1 MNRDIKSVLRA
12 SSITAIAIL
21 TTLSVIAGV
30 RLPHDFRSEQIL
42 LCPDNHYYHAGDTI
56 WLQGV
61 VTCNSTPA
69 LLPYSRY
76 VTVEL
81 INPSKVLARIEAE
94 LDSMGRFST
103 LLPTD
108 ILLPE
113 GNYALRAYTELMRN
127 FSPKNFAFQ
136 PITIAENYIEK
147 VRDIDDTIIC
157 RAFPWGGSLASGMVQ
172 HITVWLCDKS
182 GISLPGKELALKGSD
197 GSTIDLRTT
206 SANGLAIFSFVPE
219 KGSEYSL
226 YSTSSYSAEP
236 LAEFKTDDSKPKIQC
251 FIRERKVSFSTSN
264 THALPE
270 GYRMYGYDCKN
281 GLTKIDAKASH
292 GTFVLGS
299 KPNLFTIFLTDSL
312 NRVLSES
319 SAIGI
324 PELQYSVKAPHTVA
338 VGDSIVPVIEGL
350 SDGAIVVTR
359 LMSGSIST
367 VEDAASAINISS
379 QLSSSIPMPSA
390 YVSYLN
396 GEKFYNDITAW
407 LATANFSRFSLPDA
421 IERDSLIYTHLPKL
435 QMSISGNAYLKS
447 GYSLAD
453 GSLVVYNT
461 ETNDVADAT
470 FNKMGDFDI
479 ALNNFYGN
487 TRFYFQ
493 ATDRKELAVKAVF
506 QFPDQTYPAITL
518 PKQLQFAVSDSM
530 LHLEHNALE
539 LPELTVKAYTKKETN
554 IPTNKFY
561 SVRYKDREEIERRRY
576 VTLRDILRNL
586 VGVRLVNDE
595 LVSTRGVATLSGSAH
610 VSLMVDNDLFKN
622 GVNDFKMML
631 DMSANNIESV
641 EYMPPWKALAYASDA
656 FNGVVH
662 IRTRDSHIQPPETR
676 GSYFTFTGLAPSL
689 PISAP
694 IATKAGNF
702 TLVIDVI
709 SPQGIGTFYQDI
721 VVSDR

>member
-1 MNRDIKSVLRA
+1 MTKKYAFLRNIA
-12 SSITAIAIL
+12 AAIVTVMAIAA
-21 TTLSVIAGV
+21 IAGV
-30 RLPHDFRSEQIL
+30 RLPHDYRSEQIF
-42 LCPDNHYYHAGDTI
+42 LCPNNHYYHAGDTI
-56 WLQGV
+56 MLQGV
-61 VTCNSTPA
+61 VTCNSTPT

-76 VTVEL
+76 VIIEL
-81 INPSKVLARIEAE
+81 ITPDTIISRIETE
-94 LDSMGRFST
+94 LDSLGRFCT
-103 LLPTD
+103 VMPTD
-108 ILLPE
+108 IRLPN
-113 GNYALRAYTELMRN
+113 GTYLLRAYTQLMRS

-147 VRDIDDTIIC
+147 VRDTDDTIIC

-182 GISLPGKELALKGSD
+182 GIALPGKELALKGSD

-206 SANGLAIFSFVPE
+206 SANGLAVFSFVPE

-324 PELQYSVKAPHTVA
+324 PELQYSVNAPLTVA

-470 FNKMGDFDI
+470 FNKKGDFDI

-610 VSLMVDNDLFKN
+610 VSLMVDNDLFNN

>member
-1 MNRDIKSVLRA
+1 MTKKFAFLRNIVA
-12 SSITAIAIL
+12 TIVTVMAIAA
-21 TTLSVIAGV
+21 IAGV
-30 RLPHDFRSEQIL
+30 RLPHDYRSEQIF
-42 LCPDNHYYHAGDTI
+42 LCPNNHYYHAGDTI

-61 VTCNSTPA
+61 VTCNSTPH

-76 VTVEL
+76 VIIEL
-81 INPSKVLARIEAE
+81 ITPDTIISRIETE
-94 LDSMGRFST
+94 LDSLGRFCT
-103 LLPTD
+103 VMPTD
-108 ILLPE
+108 IRLPN
-113 GNYALRAYTELMRN
+113 GTYLLRAYTQLMRS

-182 GISLPGKELALKGSD
+182 GIALPGKELALKGSD

-206 SANGLAIFSFVPE
+206 SANGLAVFSFVPE

-270 GYRMYGYDCKN
+270 GYRIYGYDCKN

-324 PELQYSVKAPHTVA
+324 PELQYSVNAPLTVA

-379 QLSSSIPMPSA
+379 QLSSPIPMPSA

-396 GEKFYNDITAW
+396 GEKFYNDVTAW

-470 FNKMGDFDI
+470 FNKKGDFDI

-493 ATDRKELAVKAVF
+493 AIDMKEIAVRAVF
-506 QFPDQTYPAITL
+506 QFPDRSYPAVLLPEHLSFIINDSTL
-518 PKQLQFAVSDSM
+518 NYESNS
-530 LHLEHNALE
+530 LE

-561 SVRYKDREEIERRRY
+561 GVRYKDREEIERRRY
-576 VTLRDILRNL
+576 VTLRDILRNIIGVKL
-586 VGVRLVNDE
+586 VKDE
-595 LVSTRGVATLSGSAH
+595 LVSTRGASTLSGSPH
-610 VSLMVDNDLFKN
+610 VSIMVDNDLFKN
-622 GVNDFKMML
+622 REGDFAMML
-631 DMSANNIESV
+631 DMSADDIESV
-641 EYMPPWKALAYASDA
+641 EYMSPWKALAYTSDA
-656 FNGVVH
+656 FYGLLHV
-662 IRTRDSHIQPPETR
+662 RTRNTHIQSPETR
-676 GSYFTFTGLAPSL
+676 GSYFTLTGLAPTL

-694 IATKAGNF
+694 IARKAGNY

-709 SPQGIGTFYQDI
+709 SPQGIGTFYKEI
-721 VVSDR
+721 SVVGNK

>member
-1 MNRDIKSVLRA
+1 MVSNKPRKSRIIAATMVA
-12 SSITAIAIL
+12 VVAIAAM
-21 TTLSVIAGV
+21 AGV

-42 LCPDNHYYHAGDTI
+42 LCPDKHYFPAGDTI
-56 WLQGV
+56 KLQGV
-61 VTCNSTPA
+61 VTCNSTPSFH
-69 LLPYSRY
+69 PYSRY
-76 VTVEL
+76 LTVEL
-81 INPSKVLARIEAE
+81 ITQDTTISRIETE
-94 LDSMGRFST
+94 LDSLGRFCT
-103 LLPTD
+103 VMPTD
-108 ILLPE
+108 IRLPN
-113 GNYALRAYTELMRN
+113 GTFLLRAYTQLMRS

-147 VRDIDDTIIC
+147 VRDTDDTIIC

-182 GISLPGKELALKGSD
+182 GIPLPGKELALKGSD

-206 SANGLAIFSFVPE
+206 SANGLAVFSFVPE

-324 PELQYSVKAPHTVA
+324 PELQYSVNAPHTVA

-396 GEKFYNDITAW
+396 GEKFYNDVTAW

-470 FNKMGDFDI
+470 FNKKGDFDI

>member
-1 MNRDIKSVLRA
+1 MTKKFAFLRNIA
-12 SSITAIAIL
+12 AAIVTVMAIAA
-21 TTLSVIAGV
+21 IAGV
-30 RLPHDFRSEQIL
+30 RLPHDYRSEQIF
-42 LCPDNHYYHAGDTI
+42 LCPNNHYYHAGDTI

-61 VTCNSTPA
+61 VTCNSTPH

-76 VTVEL
+76 VIIEL
-81 INPSKVLARIEAE
+81 ITPDTIISRIETE
-94 LDSMGRFST
+94 LDSLGRFCT
-103 LLPTD
+103 VMPTD
-108 ILLPE
+108 IRLPN
-113 GNYALRAYTELMRN
+113 GTFLLRAYTQLMRS

-147 VRDIDDTIIC
+147 VRDTDDTIIC

-182 GISLPGKELALKGSD
+182 GIPLPGKELALKGSD

-206 SANGLAIFSFVPE
+206 SANGLAVFSFVPE

-324 PELQYSVKAPHTVA
+324 PELQYSVNAPHTVA

-396 GEKFYNDITAW
+396 GEKFYNDVTAW
-407 LATANFSRFSLPDA
+407 LATANFSRFSLPEA

>member
-1 MNRDIKSVLRA
+1 MTKRSALTRNIAAAIV
-12 SSITAIAIL
+12 TVMAIAAM
-21 TTLSVIAGV
+21 AGV
-30 RLPHDFRSEQIL
+30 RLPHDYRSEQIF
-42 LCPDNHYYHAGDTI
+42 LCPNNHYYHAGDTI

-61 VTCNSTPA
+61 VTCNSTPH

-76 VTVEL
+76 VIIEL
-81 INPSKVLARIEAE
+81 ITPDTIISRIETE
-94 LDSMGRFST
+94 LDSLGRFCT
-103 LLPTD
+103 VMPTD
-108 ILLPE
+108 IRLPN
-113 GNYALRAYTELMRN
+113 GTYLLRAYTQLMRS

-147 VRDIDDTIIC
+147 VRDTDDTIIC

-182 GISLPGKELALKGSD
+182 GIALPGKELALKGSD

-206 SANGLAIFSFVPE
+206 SANGLAVFSFVPE

-324 PELQYSVKAPHTVA
+324 PELQYSINAPLTVA
-338 VGDSIVPVIEGL
+338 VGDSIVPAIEGL

-396 GEKFYNDITAW
+396 GEKFYNDVTAW

-470 FNKMGDFDI
+470 FNKKGDFDI